1 MNVSDK
7 LKETKERAA
16 DKIFANLLHVENEI
30 NDCKEN
36 IVNKKLAKVGITA
49 KMHESV
55 LSGLYDQKQVW
66 LYLKSLVAKDHE
78 YINYLK

>member
-1 MNVSDK
+1 MNVSNK

-16 DKIFANLLHVENEI
+16 DKIFAKLCHVENEI

-36 IVNKKLAKVGITA
+36 IANKTLAKVGITVE
-49 KMHESV
+49 MHQSI
-55 LSGLYDQKQVW
+55 LSGLYAQKQIW